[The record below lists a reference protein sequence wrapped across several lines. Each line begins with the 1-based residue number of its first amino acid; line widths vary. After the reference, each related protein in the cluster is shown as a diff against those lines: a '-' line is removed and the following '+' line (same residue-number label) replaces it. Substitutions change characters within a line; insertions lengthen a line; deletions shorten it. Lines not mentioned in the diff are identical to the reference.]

1 MKQKKKYP
9 IYGIMAEFDTPT
21 AIMVAAQK
29 AHDAGYCV
37 MEAYTPFPIEE
48 VSEAIGF
55 HRKHNK
61 VALTCLIG
69 GLLGGSGGYL
79 LACSAA
85 AIWYPINIAGR
96 PFIPW
101 PMFIPVTF
109 ESTILIAGLS
119 AAIGMLVMNGLP
131 SPYHPV
137 FNVPGFSLATNNKF
151 FLCIEARDP
160 KYDESVVTEFLNSL
174 NPTEVTRVE
183 G

>member
-1 MKQKKKYP
+1 MKQNKKYP
-9 IYGIMAEFDTPT
+9 IYGIMAEFDSPT
-21 AIMVAAQK
+21 GIMLAAQK
-29 AHDAGYCV
+29 ARDAGYRI
-37 MEAYTPFPIEE
+37 MDAYTPFPIEE
-48 VSEAIGF
+48 VSEAVGF

-61 VALTCLIG
+61 VALACLIG
-69 GLLGGSGGYL
+69 GILGGTGGYT
-79 LACSAA
+79 LASCAA
-85 AIWYPINIAGR
+85 GVWFPLNIAGR

-131 SPYHPV
+131 APYHPV
-137 FNVPGFSLATNNKF
+137 FNVPGFSLATNDRF

-160 KYDESVVTEFLNSL
+160 KYDEDAVMDFLKTL
-174 NPTEVTRVE
+174 NPMEVTRVE